1 MSARDRGRSLQ
12 LVLAFMAMAVPALA
26 QQAGGRSVTQGRAQT
41 VVENLFRCANP
52 DARNQRIAGVGRIT
66 ATDGTVWTVPA
77 DVEFGKQAP
86 AFDLYNECAR
96 RTPADARA
104 VDGND
109 APIVTIDADGEV
121 VTGYIMSDNYFEFW
135 VNGKL
140 VAIDAIPFT
149 PFNSA
154 IVKFRVKK
162 PATYVF
168 KLVDW
173 EEHLGLGMEKMGD
186 RDYHAG
192 DGGLIARFSDGVVT
206 DSSWKAQ
213 TFYIAPLA
221 KPEDVIE
228 KDGRHDTSHLGR
240 IHPHAKIPDCRDRC
254 FGVHYK
260 TPDDWAKAGFDDT
273 QWPRAF
279 EYTDDDVGVNGMT
292 GYTRYPELFAG
303 ARWIWSSNLVFD
315 NLVIARKTAP

>member
-1 MSARDRGRSLQ
+1 MMLKCLTMAAALFASAAAAQNSTRSI
-12 LVLAFMAMAVPALA
+12 
-26 QQAGGRSVTQGRAQT
+26 TQGRAQT
-41 VVENLFRCANP
+41 IVENLFKCPNP
-52 DARNQRIAGVGRIT
+52 GARNQRVAAVGRIT

-77 DVEFGKQAP
+77 DVEFGKQPP
-86 AFDLYNECAR
+86 AADLFNECNRKEPKTSAE
-96 RTPADARA
+96 AG
-104 VDGND
+104 DGD
-109 APIVTIDADGEV
+109 APVVTIDPDGEV
-121 VTGYIMSDNYFEFW
+121 VTAWIMSDNYFELW

-154 IVKFRVKK
+154 IVKFRVRK

-173 EEHLGLGMEKMGD
+173 EEVLGLGMEKNAG
-186 RDYHAG
+186 RDWHAG
-192 DGGLIARFSDGVVT
+192 DGGLVARFSDGTVT

-228 KDGRHDTSHLGR
+228 KGERHDTNHLGR
-240 IHPHAKIPDCRDRC
+240 IHPHAKMPDCQERC
-254 FGVHYK
+254 FAVHYK
-260 TPDDWAKAGFDDT
+260 MPDDWAKAGFDDSR
-273 QWPRAF
+273 WPRAF
-279 EYTDDDVGVNGMT
+279 EYTDEDVGVNGMQ
-292 GYTRYPELFAG
+292 GYTRFPELFEG

-315 NLVIARKTAP
+315 NLVIARKMVK